1 MVQEIQTKAGGTAHV
16 LDVDDL
22 DKAKNSLIR
31 WLLLTVVPLVLALG
45 VYAERLNAR
54 NEAQDDLMHRNQV
67 RLDRVEQAIEANR
80 VVKERLDS
88 VLIEMRHLS
97 EAVQT
102 VNRNVKGLR

>member
-1 MVQEIQTKAGGTAHV
+1 MVQEIQTRSGESAHV
-16 LDVDDL
+16 IDVDDL
-22 DKAKNSLIR
+22 DKAKNTVIR
-31 WLLLTVVPLVLALG
+31 WLLVTVVPGVLLLG
-45 VYAERLNAR
+45 MYAERLDAR
-54 NEAQDDLMHRNQV
+54 NAAQDEFMRRNQA

-97 EAVQT
+97 EAVHT